1 MLLRMRLNNFK
12 SFKNSTEIDLSTT
25 NYKILKDTNV
35 YNNDILKG
43 AIFVGGNATGK
54 TNIILALRVLL
65 DMIFSDKIINLGNYK
80 CIFSNKFLIELE
92 YEFSID
98 ESTIQYYI
106 SYDAKEKIL
115 VEKLYLNNDLVLD
128 RIGSNAQS
136 KITESISYTD
146 LDNDIL
152 LLRTIY
158 FNTKFNNFNIL
169 KRWFEFL
176 SNSVYLDASQRI
188 VLNNDKKL
196 ILNKYLDNNG
206 PNEINEFFK
215 EYNFNQQIEY
225 SNQSSGSL
233 VTLKINNEYSKEIF
247 FKRDGINEPI
257 PYEWESLGNR
267 NLINMLPAFFKVVKN
282 GGMLII
288 DEFSS
293 AFHNELERL
302 LIKYF
307 MNNSKNSQIFIVSH
321 STNLLS
327 NSIFRPDQEYSVE
340 FSQSGSIINRFSND
354 KPREAQNIEKMYNS
368 GCFGGK
374 PNYKPEYIW

>member
-80 CIFSNKFLIELE
+80 CIFSNNFLIELE

-98 ESTIQYYI
+98 ESTIKYYI